1 MRRYDFALPDC
12 QNLHLFFF
20 FSLSVG
26 EDVNREKDAC
36 TVECGLVC

>member
-12 QNLHLFFF
+12 QNLHLFF